1 MKIKGDMMSEK
12 TDKTFIN
19 IQIPTEMLD
28 WIDDY
33 RFKNRIQSRSE
44 AVRQLIEKALG
55 SPKKRPQRS
64 KGIRG

>member
-1 MKIKGDMMSEK
+1 MKTKGDTMPEK

-44 AVRQLIEKALG
+44 AVRQLLEKALG
-55 SPKKRPQRS
+55 SPKKDPL
-64 KGIRG
+64 KK

>member
-1 MKIKGDMMSEK
+1 MMPEK

-19 IQIPTEMLD
+19 IQIPTEMLN

-33 RFKNRIQSRSE
+33 RFKNRIQSRAE

-55 SPKKRPQRS
+55 APQKETSKK
-64 KGIRG
+64 

>member
-1 MKIKGDMMSEK
+1 MPEKK

-33 RFKNRIQSRSE
+33 RFKNRIQSRAE

-55 SPKKRPQRS
+55 SSKKETS
-64 KGIRG
+64 KR

>member
-1 MKIKGDMMSEK
+1 MPEK

-44 AVRQLIEKALG
+44 AVRQLIEKSLG
-55 SPKKRPQRS
+55 SSKKETS
-64 KGIRG
+64 KK

>member
-1 MKIKGDMMSEK
+1 MSEK

-44 AVRQLIEKALG
+44 AVRQLIEKSLG
-55 SPKKRPQRS
+55 CPKKETS
-64 KGIRG
+64 KK